1 MKIIAPVGRL
11 LSFALVVLC
20 FAPEV
25 VFAQQTNVPIESLS
39 NEKVVEKI
47 APAVVTVLTG
57 KGDGLLDKVGS
68 GVIVSSDGVILTAYH
83 TVKDASQ
90 VQIRLKNG
98 EIYDKVELLAFDERR
113 DAAALK
119 ISATNLPA
127 IATGAG
133 ESKIGGKVFVV
144 SNSQNLGWTAADG
157 VLSAERLADE
167 IPKAG
172 RGFRVLQFS
181 APISA
186 GSSGGLLTDENGLAI
201 GLIVGSLSAGQNLN
215 FAIPFASI
223 NGLAASTKIV
233 LAFSKGD
240 QLELPQA
247 VRPPTSIDIVNADPK
262 AILRDAKVFYINSVS
277 ELISEKMMERALMK
291 TPEFEQGKLK
301 LVNKYDAADITI
313 EVKHDLF
320 TFDYRYSMTDRRT
333 NILLATGKVTVWDG
347 KVASKKFA
355 RMIVAKLRQLREN
368 NELEKKATQTGK
380 L

>member
-1 MKIIAPVGRL
+1 MKIITPACRL
-11 LSFALVVLC
+11 FSFAVLVLC
-20 FAPEV
+20 IASKIAV
-25 VFAQQTNVPIESLS
+25 AQQTSLS
-39 NEKVVEKI
+39 NEKVIEKI
-47 APAVVTVLTG
+47 APTVVTVLTG
-57 KGDGLLDKVGS
+57 TGDGLLDKVGS
-68 GVIVSSDGVILTAYH
+68 GVIVRSDGVILTAYH
-83 TVKDASQ
+83 TVKNASQ

-98 EIYDKVELLAFDERR
+98 EIYDKVELIAADERR

-127 IATGAG
+127 IAISAG
-133 ESKIGGKVFVV
+133 ESRIGGKVFVV

-167 IPKAG
+167 IPNAG

-181 APISA
+181 APVSA
-186 GSSGGLLTDENGLAI
+186 GSSGGLLTDETGLAI

-223 NGLAASTKIV
+223 NGLAASTQIV
-233 LAFSKGD
+233 LSFSKGD

-301 LVNKYDAADITI
+301 LVNKHDAADITI

-347 KVASKKFA
+347 KIASKKFA
-355 RMIVAKLRQLREN
+355 RMIVAKLKQLRET
-368 NELEKKATQTGK
+368 EESAKKFF
-380 L
+380 LNFNV